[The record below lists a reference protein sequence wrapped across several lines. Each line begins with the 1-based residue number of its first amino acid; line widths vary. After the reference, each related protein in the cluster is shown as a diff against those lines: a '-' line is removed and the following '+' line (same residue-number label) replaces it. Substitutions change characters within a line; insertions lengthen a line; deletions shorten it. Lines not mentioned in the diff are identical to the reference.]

1 MDGSEALAP
10 LRVTTAEQLEQ
21 SLAAYN
27 RAARGET
34 TDAFGKSAA
43 MLASLEQGPWYALD
57 LSACS
62 PVRPS
67 PSAGSRSAN
76 EWSVAEPLGRAYFR
90 PVQRRLRLFRAS
102 GRQPYGGPRSCCTTF
117 PRRTIMNRVN
127 GKVCIVTGA
136 ASGVGRE
143 DALLL
148 AREGA
153 KVVLTDLN
161 DEAGRQV
168 AAEIGE
174 NALFIR
180 QDIANEAD
188 WQNVI
193 KVTLERFGR
202 LDVLVNNAAIL
213 ALGSIEDTSLE
224 LWQKVQ
230 KINTEGYFLGCKY
243 AVQAM
248 KESGGGSIVN
258 MSSVA
263 ALGGMPMFCAYSAS
277 KGAVA
282 AMTRSVALH
291 CKQQGYRIRCNSV
304 HPDGINT
311 PMTQPL
317 TGFQAIPQ
325 ETLDQDPM
333 NRMCAPRDIANVVL
347 FLASDES
354 RFVNGAEIRVDNAQL
369 ISGL

>member
-1 MDGSEALAP
+1 MQ
-10 LRVTTAEQLEQ
+10 RVE
-21 SLAAYN
+21 
-27 RAARGET
+27 
-34 TDAFGKSAA
+34 
-43 MLASLEQGPWYALD
+43 
-57 LSACS
+57 
-62 PVRPS
+62 
-67 PSAGSRSAN
+67 
-76 EWSVAEPLGRAYFR
+76 
-90 PVQRRLRLFRAS
+90 
-102 GRQPYGGPRSCCTTF
+102 
-117 PRRTIMNRVN
+117 
-127 GKVCIVTGA
+127 GKVCIITGA

-161 DEAGRQV
+161 EEAGRQV
-168 AAEIGE
+168 AAEIGD

-180 QDIANEAD
+180 QDIASEAD

-193 KVTLERFGR
+193 KLTLERFGR
-202 LDVLVNNAAIL
+202 LDVLVNNAALL

-224 LWQKVQ
+224 LWQKVHR
-230 KINTEGYFLGCKY
+230 INGEGYFLGCKY
-243 AVQAM
+243 AVLAM

-263 ALGGMPMFCAYSAS
+263 ALGGMPLFCAYSAS

-311 PMTQPL
+311 PMTQAL
-317 TGFQAIPQ
+317 TGGQPIPQ
-325 ETLDQDPM
+325 ETLDQDPL
-333 NRMCAPRDIANVVL
+333 NRMCAPRDIANLVL

-354 RFVNGAEIRVDNAQL
+354 RFINGAELRVDNAQL

>member
-1 MDGSEALAP
+1 MQ
-10 LRVTTAEQLEQ
+10 RVE
-21 SLAAYN
+21 
-27 RAARGET
+27 
-34 TDAFGKSAA
+34 
-43 MLASLEQGPWYALD
+43 
-57 LSACS
+57 
-62 PVRPS
+62 
-67 PSAGSRSAN
+67 
-76 EWSVAEPLGRAYFR
+76 
-90 PVQRRLRLFRAS
+90 
-102 GRQPYGGPRSCCTTF
+102 
-117 PRRTIMNRVN
+117 
-127 GKVCIVTGA
+127 GKVCIITGA

-148 AREGA
+148 ASEGA

-161 DEAGRQV
+161 EEAGRQV
-168 AAEIGE
+168 AAEIGD

-180 QDIANEAD
+180 QDIASEAD
-188 WQNVI
+188 WQQVI
-193 KVTLERFGR
+193 KATLERFGR

-213 ALGSIEDTSLE
+213 ALGSIEDTSVE

-230 KINTEGYFLGCKY
+230 RINGEGYFLGCKY
-243 AVQAM
+243 GVQAM
-248 KESGGGSIVN
+248 KDSGGGSIIN

-311 PMTQPL
+311 PMTQAL
-317 TGFQAIPQ
+317 TGGQPIPQ
-325 ETLDQDPM
+325 ETLDQDPL
-333 NRMCAPRDIANVVL
+333 NRMCAPRDIANLVL

-354 RFVNGAEIRVDNAQL
+354 RFINGSELRVDNAQL